1 MRLILNAI
9 FVHMHDVEIKVINNS
24 ENALPA
30 YATSG
35 SSGMDLRANLSIPVV
50 LKPLERAMVPT
61 GLYLEIPVGYEAQ
74 VRPRSGLAWKNG
86 ITCLNSPGTVDS
98 DYRGEIKIIMVNLSA
113 EAHTIKSGDRIA
125 QMVICKIENA
135 LLKPVQ
141 QLESSIRGEGGFGH
155 TGTE

>member
-1 MRLILNAI
+1 LRLILNAI

-113 EAHTIKSGDRIA
+113 EEHIIKSGDRIA
-125 QMVICKIENA
+125 QMVICKIESA